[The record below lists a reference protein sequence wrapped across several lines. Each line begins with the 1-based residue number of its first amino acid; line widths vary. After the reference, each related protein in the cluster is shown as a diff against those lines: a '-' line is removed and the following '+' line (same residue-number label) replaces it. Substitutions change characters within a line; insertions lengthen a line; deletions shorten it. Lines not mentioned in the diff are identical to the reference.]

1 MNNEQDTQRMRERV
15 NDQFETNFV
24 FCETAVAVA
33 RVDCGSICKLL
44 SVDNSS
50 SGRVGLDDAPVIAYA
65 NAAFVTLFWRRRR
78 LCVSIS
84 VLCVCFC
91 RMCFVWVCVCVLE
104 WWGVS
109 GRSHWAVVL
118 ELIVFYCCTGSTAR
132 IAIKNK

>member
-1 MNNEQDTQRMRERV
+1 MRERV

-78 LCVSIS
+78 LCVSIFS
-84 VLCVCFC
+84 FVCVFLSNVF
-91 RMCFVWVCVCVLE
+91 RVGVCVLE

-109 GRSHWAVVL
+109 GRSHWAVVW
-118 ELIVFYCCTGSTAR
+118 ELIVFYCCTGSQHESQSK
-132 IAIKNK
+132 INK